1 MRWVVYL
8 DLVLILNFLVDFLL
22 ILAANR
28 LSGFPTAFWRSV
40 GGAGLGAVYGAAC
53 FLPGFSFLAGNLWRI
68 TALALMGAAA
78 FGCSHSGLRRTGVF
92 VLLSMALG
100 GLAAGANRNDL
111 WALGLCAGLLWLL
124 CRISFRGHSAGQEYI
139 NVELTR
145 GNTTLSVLALRD
157 TGNLLRDPLTG
168 EQVLVAGADMAEKL
182 LGLNR
187 DQLRH
192 PAETL
197 ASGVVPGLRLIPYHS
212 VGNPGG
218 MLLAFRFR
226 DGKIGKK
233 PAQPLVAF
241 APEEIGKSGVYQML
255 TGGAV

>member
-1 MRWVVYL
+1 MLIYL
-8 DLVLILNFLVDFLL
+8 DLVLILNFLVDFML

-28 LSGFPTAFWRSV
+28 LSGFPPGLGRACA
-40 GGAGLGAVYGAAC
+40 GAGLGAVYAAGC
-53 FLPGFSFLAGNLWRI
+53 FLPGFSFLGNSLWRV
-68 TALALMGAAA
+68 TALGLMGAVA
-78 FGCSHSGLRRTGVF
+78 FGIGRGGFRRIGIF

-111 WALGLCAGLLWLL
+111 WGLGMCAGLLWLL
-124 CRISFRGHSAGQEYI
+124 CRISFRGNPVGQEYVP
-139 NVELTR
+139 VELTQ
-145 GNTTLSVLALRD
+145 GDTTMTAVALRD
-157 TGNLLRDPLTG
+157 TGNSLRDPLTG
-168 EQVLVAGADMAEKL
+168 EQVLVAGADMAGKL
-182 LGLNR
+182 LGLTR
-187 DQLRH
+187 EQLLH

-197 ASGVVPGLRLIPYHS
+197 ASGAVRGLRLIPYHS

-226 DGKIGKK
+226 EAKIGKK

-241 APEEIGKSGVYQML
+241 APENIGMADGYQML